1 MHAPLVLLQN
11 LETTLKEP
19 FSSNERVLRAV
30 YKAHQD
36 LQQAATGLYPGQ
48 LVLSLSASVMYHRL
62 VDKITTLN
70 NVPKEPT
77 VPRQLGEAMCV
88 PYGKILRGKVIPN
101 TVTKTLHTDKV
112 FDPGIKKYTIEAF
125 PYYSPLSSQ
134 IKAIKSFNR
143 PVILVDDLLHHGGR
157 LDALEPMLKAEGVNI
172 KKVLLGMISGYGRDA
187 MATKGLDTD
196 SVYFIPN
203 LRHWFVESTL
213 YPFIGGDTVRRDT
226 VKVAGLTPSINMIL
240 PYTVP
245 PLKDCSREA
254 VFEFSACCIR
264 NARDILMVLE
274 SEYRTQFARN
284 LTLSRLSEAVIL
296 PLCPD
301 KGDCVNYDP
310 NLAASVYLENDLQML
325 YRTKE

>member
-1 MHAPLVLLQN
+1 M
-11 LETTLKEP
+11 
-19 FSSNERVLRAV
+19 
-30 YKAHQD
+30 
-36 LQQAATGLYPGQ
+36 
-48 LVLSLSASVMYHRL
+48 
-62 VDKITTLN
+62 
-70 NVPKEPT
+70 
-77 VPRQLGEAMCV
+77 RQE
-88 PYGKILRGKVIPN
+88 
-101 TVTKTLHTDKV
+101 
-112 FDPGIKKYTIEAF
+112 GIE
-125 PYYSPLSSQ
+125 
-134 IKAIKSFNR
+134 
-143 PVILVDDLLHHGGR
+143 
-157 LDALEPMLKAEGVNI
+157 I

-187 MATKGLDTD
+187 MAIRGVDVD

-245 PLKDCSREA
+245 QLKDCSREA
-254 VFEFSACCIR
+254 LSEFSACCIR
-264 NARDILMVLE
+264 NARDILLVLE
-274 SEYRTQFARN
+274 SEYRARFARN

-325 YRTKE
+325 NRTRGF

>member
-1 MHAPLVLLQN
+1 M
-11 LETTLKEP
+11 
-19 FSSNERVLRAV
+19 
-30 YKAHQD
+30 
-36 LQQAATGLYPGQ
+36 
-48 LVLSLSASVMYHRL
+48 
-62 VDKITTLN
+62 
-70 NVPKEPT
+70 
-77 VPRQLGEAMCV
+77 
-88 PYGKILRGKVIPN
+88 
-101 TVTKTLHTDKV
+101 
-112 FDPGIKKYTIEAF
+112 
-125 PYYSPLSSQ
+125 
-134 IKAIKSFNR
+134 
-143 PVILVDDLLHHGGR
+143 LHHGGR